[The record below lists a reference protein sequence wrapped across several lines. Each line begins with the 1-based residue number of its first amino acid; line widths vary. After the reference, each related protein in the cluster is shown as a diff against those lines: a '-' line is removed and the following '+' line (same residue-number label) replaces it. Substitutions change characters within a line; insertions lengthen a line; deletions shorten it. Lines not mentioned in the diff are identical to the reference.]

1 MASSDPVYL
10 RVVADIR
17 RQIVDGSLPPGAP
30 IPSRAQLTRKYG
42 IGETAARHALRVL
55 AAEGLIVGRVGSG
68 HYVRARP
75 ALVPLHRWR
84 FPGRSFPFAAD
95 LHSQGAHVTWHRRTE
110 TVPAS
115 PDIAHR
121 LHLGESAPLTRTRY
135 VFRGDGRP
143 VQLATSYEPARSGAS
158 AAEETARDAAPGEPL
173 REGPARE
180 TAFREAARGAA
191 PRGLIPRLSASG
203 VKVTEVVEQVYTR
216 VPEPAEIDAL
226 ALPAGVHVL
235 HVERTH
241 WAGDR
246 PVETSDIVIPGDR
259 FRLVYSHSLL
269 P

>member
-1 MASSDPVYL
+1 MATSDPVYL

-17 RQIVDGSLPPGAP
+17 RQIVDGSLPPGAS

-42 IGETAARHALRVL
+42 VGETAARHALRVL

-68 HYVRARP
+68 HYVRDRP
-75 ALVPLHRWR
+75 VLLPLHRWR
-84 FPGRSFPFAAD
+84 FHDHHAPFGAD
-95 LHSQGAHVTWHRRTE
+95 VQSQGTRATWDWRAE
-110 TVPAS
+110 PAEAT
-115 PDIAHR
+115 PDIAQR
-121 LHLGESAPLTRTRY
+121 LRLDDSAPVTRTHY

-143 VQLATSYEPARSGAS
+143 VQLATSYEPAEFGESP
-158 AAEETARDAAPGEPL
+158 AEES
-173 REGPARE
+173 
-180 TAFREAARGAA
+180 
-191 PRGLIPRLSASG
+191 PRGLVARLSALG
-203 VKVTEVVEQVYTR
+203 VKVTEIVEQVYTR
-216 VPEPAEIDAL
+216 VPQPAESDTL

-259 FRLVYSHSLL
+259 FRLVYAHSLQ

>member
-17 RQIVDGSLPPGAP
+17 RQIVDGSLSPGAP

-42 IGETAARHALRVL
+42 VGETAARHALRVL

-68 HYVRARP
+68 HYVREQP
-75 ALVPLHRWR
+75 VLLPLHRWR
-84 FPGRSFPFAAD
+84 FHDHHAPFGAD
-95 LHSQGAHVTWHRRTE
+95 IQSQGTRATWDWRVE
-110 TVPAS
+110 PADAT

-121 LHLGESAPLTRTRY
+121 LRLDESAPVTRTHY
-135 VFRGDGRP
+135 VFRGDGKP
-143 VQLATSYEPARSGAS
+143 IQLATSYEPAEFGET
-158 AAEETARDAAPGEPL
+158 AEES
-173 REGPARE
+173 
-180 TAFREAARGAA
+180 
-191 PRGLIPRLSASG
+191 PRGLIARLSAIG
-203 VKVTEVVEQVYTR
+203 VKVTEIVEQVYTR
-216 VPEPAEIDAL
+216 VPQPAESDAL
-226 ALPAGVHVL
+226 ALPGGVQVL

-259 FRLVYSHSLL
+259 FRLVYAHPLH

>member
-42 IGETAARHALRVL
+42 VGETAARHALRVL
-55 AAEGLIVGRVGSG
+55 AAEGLIIGRVGSG

-75 ALVPLHRWR
+75 VLLPLHRWR
-84 FPGRSFPFAAD
+84 FHDHHAPFGAD
-95 LHSQGAHVTWHRRTE
+95 IQSQGTRATWEWRAEHTE
-110 TVPAS
+110 AP
-115 PDIAHR
+115 PGIAQR
-121 LHLGESAPLTRTRY
+121 LRLDESASVTRVRY

-143 VQLATSYEPARSGAS
+143 VQLATSYEPTGFGEP
-158 AAEETARDAAPGEPL
+158 AAEEN
-173 REGPARE
+173 
-180 TAFREAARGAA
+180 
-191 PRGLIPRLSASG
+191 PRGLISRLSSFG
-203 VKVTEVVEQVYTR
+203 IKVTEIVEQVYTR
-216 VPEPAEIDAL
+216 VPQPAESDVL

-259 FRLVYSHSLL
+259 FRLIYNHPL
-269 P
+269 

>member
-30 IPSRAQLTRKYG
+30 VPSRAQLTRKYG
-42 IGETAARHALRVL
+42 VGETAARHALRVL

-68 HYVRARP
+68 HYVRERP
-75 ALVPLHRWR
+75 VLLPLHRWR
-84 FPGRSFPFAAD
+84 LHDHHTPFGADIHLPGTRT
-95 LHSQGAHVTWHRRTE
+95 TWDWRTE
-110 TVPAS
+110 PAEAT

-121 LHLGESAPLTRTRY
+121 LRLDESSSVTRTRY

-143 VQLATSYEPARSGAS
+143 IQLATSYEPA
-158 AAEETARDAAPGEPL
+158 EFGEPAD
-173 REGPARE
+173 EV
-180 TAFREAARGAA
+180 
-191 PRGLIPRLSASG
+191 PRGLIARLSALG
-203 VKVTEVVEQVYTR
+203 VKITDIVEQVYTR
-216 VPEPAEIDAL
+216 VPQPAESDVL

-259 FRLVYSHSLL
+259 FRLVYTHPLH

>member
-30 IPSRAQLTRKYG
+30 VPSRAQLTRKYG
-42 IGETAARHALRVL
+42 VGETAARHALRVL

-68 HYVRARP
+68 HYVRDQP

-84 FPGRSFPFAAD
+84 FHDHHVPFGAD
-95 LHSQGAHVTWHRRTE
+95 IQSQGTRATWDRRTE
-110 TVPAS
+110 PADAT
-115 PDIAHR
+115 PDIAQR
-121 LHLGESAPLTRTRY
+121 LRLDESAPVIRTRY
-135 VFRGDGRP
+135 VFRGDGKP
-143 VQLATSYEPARSGAS
+143 IQLATSYEPA
-158 AAEETARDAAPGEPL
+158 EFGEP
-173 REGPARE
+173 G
-180 TAFREAARGAA
+180 GDDG
-191 PRGLIPRLSASG
+191 PRGLIARLSAIG
-203 VKVTEVVEQVYTR
+203 VKVTEIVEQVYTR
-216 VPEPAEIDAL
+216 VPQPAESDAL

-259 FRLVYSHSLL
+259 FRLVYTHPLH

>member
-1 MASSDPVYL
+1 MATSDPVYL

-17 RQIVDGSLPPGAP
+17 RQIVDGSLPPGAS

-42 IGETAARHALRVL
+42 VGETAARHALRVL

-68 HYVRARP
+68 HYVRDRP
-75 ALVPLHRWR
+75 VLLPLHRWR
-84 FPGRSFPFAAD
+84 FHDHHAPFGAD
-95 LHSQGAHVTWHRRTE
+95 VQSQGTRATWDWRAE
-110 TVPAS
+110 PAEAT
-115 PDIAHR
+115 PDIAQR
-121 LHLGESAPLTRTRY
+121 LRLDDSAPVTRTHY

-143 VQLATSYEPARSGAS
+143 VQLATSYEPAEFSES
-158 AAEETARDAAPGEPL
+158 PAEES
-173 REGPARE
+173 
-180 TAFREAARGAA
+180 
-191 PRGLIPRLSASG
+191 PRGLVARLSALG
-203 VKVTEVVEQVYTR
+203 VKVTEIVEQVYTR
-216 VPEPAEIDAL
+216 VPQPAESDTL

-259 FRLVYSHSLL
+259 FRLVYAHSLQ

>member
-1 MASSDPVYL
+1 MATSDPVYL

-17 RQIVDGSLPPGAP
+17 RQIVDGTLPPGAS

-42 IGETAARHALRVL
+42 VGETAARHALRVL

-68 HYVRARP
+68 HYVRDRP
-75 ALVPLHRWR
+75 VLLPLHRWR
-84 FPGRSFPFAAD
+84 FHDHHAPFGAD
-95 LHSQGAHVTWHRRTE
+95 VQSQGTRATWDWRTE
-110 TVPAS
+110 PAEAT
-115 PDIAHR
+115 PDIAQR
-121 LHLGESAPLTRTRY
+121 LRLDDSAPVTRTHY

-143 VQLATSYEPARSGAS
+143 VQLATSYEPAEFGESPT
-158 AAEETARDAAPGEPL
+158 EES
-173 REGPARE
+173 
-180 TAFREAARGAA
+180 
-191 PRGLIPRLSASG
+191 PRGLVARLSALG
-203 VKVTEVVEQVYTR
+203 VKVTEIVEQVYTR
-216 VPEPAEIDAL
+216 VPQPAESDTL

-259 FRLVYSHSLL
+259 FRLVYAHSLQ